1 MSETYELLLM
11 AAVWTLIAVV
21 IACFIK
27 NWPGRLAFL
36 AIAVGL
42 PFWELP
48 YGYYNFQNLCGTEAR
63 LLVFEKIPPQ
73 DSICLQDL
81 DSGLYSRLANA
92 GFTRI
97 EVTGKSDDAKRDSQS
112 GRVLRTQRSGVKSS
126 YCIGFHENISLPW
139 RVRRGDLLVTRANDT
154 KVVARQS
161 HFSWAGMWWQEQLR
175 PIFGSGGTCFD
186 NPDRVSFT
194 LRNGV

>member
-1 MSETYELLLM
+1 MM
-11 AAVWTLIAVV
+11 AAIWTVIAVV

-27 NWPGRLAFL
+27 NWPGRIAFL

-48 YGYYNFQNLCGTEAR
+48 YGYYNFQRLCDTEAR

-81 DSGLYSRLANA
+81 DSGLYAGLTNA
-92 GFTRI
+92 GFKRI
-97 EVTGKSDDAKRDSQS
+97 EVTGKSDDSKRDAQS
-112 GRVLRTQRSGVKSS
+112 GRVLRMARSSIKSN
-126 YCIGFHENISLPW
+126 YCLGFQENISLPW
-139 RVRRGDLLVTRANDT
+139 RISRGDVLITRVNDN

-175 PIFGSGGTCFD
+175 PILGFGGTCFD
-186 NPDRVSFT
+186 NLDRPNYA